1 MSAVPLTFA
10 GVAEIARRVAA
21 GEVSARAV
29 AEAFIARIAALDPA
43 INSFI
48 TVLGDRALDQAARLD
63 AARGTG
69 ARPGLLAGVPIAVKD
84 LVDVAGVPTTGG
96 GHPRFARTPREDAPL
111 VARIRA
117 AGGIIVGKTN
127 LHEFAYG
134 VTNVN
139 RHHGATR
146 NPWALD
152 RIPGGSSGGSAA
164 AVAAGLCAA
173 AVGTDT
179 GGSIRIPAAL
189 CGVVGLKPTLGAVP
203 LEGVF
208 PLGWSL
214 DHAGPITR
222 SVADAALLYRV
233 MAGLP
238 EPAAEGGTPGR
249 RVAPDG
255 GPLAGVRVGV
265 PRPFFWED
273 VADDVRRPLEEAL
286 DVLRALGA
294 TVRDVEIPWAGLAN
308 AASAIILAV
317 EAMTLHA
324 QRLRDHPEAFGD
336 EVRVRLDRGFFV
348 PGAALLRA
356 QRARAFLTRTFEA
369 AFEGVD
375 VLVTP
380 TTAAAAATLAD
391 AERAA
396 AGNAASMSLSLTRLT
411 NPFNVSGQPAIS
423 VPCGLTV
430 ERQPVGLQIVG
441 RRGDEGGVLR
451 VAAAYEAATE
461 WHRLH
466 PPLEAQAAAA
476 RVAGRPARE

>member
-1 MSAVPLTFA
+1 MSSVPLTFA

-69 ARPGLLAGVPIAVKD
+69 TPAGLLAGVPIAVKD
-84 LVDVAGVPTTGG
+84 LVDVAGVPSTGG

-152 RIPGGSSGGSAA
+152 GIPGGSSGGSAA

-222 SVADAALLYRV
+222 GVADAALLYAV

-238 EPAAEGGTPGR
+238 GPAAEGGTPGR
-249 RVAPDG
+249 RAAPDC
-255 GPLAGVRVGV
+255 GPLAGVRGPAAADANPGEV
-265 PRPFFWED
+265 PHPMNC
-273 VADDVRRPLEEAL
+273 AAAEACGGEG
-286 DVLRALGA
+286 GA
-294 TVRDVEIPWAGLAN
+294 TR
-308 AASAIILAV
+308 SY
-317 EAMTLHA
+317 
-324 QRLRDHPEAFGD
+324 PEA
-336 EVRVRLDRGFFV
+336 
-348 PGAALLRA
+348 
-356 QRARAFLTRTFEA
+356 
-369 AFEGVD
+369 
-375 VLVTP
+375 
-380 TTAAAAATLAD
+380 
-391 AERAA
+391 
-396 AGNAASMSLSLTRLT
+396 
-411 NPFNVSGQPAIS
+411 
-423 VPCGLTV
+423 
-430 ERQPVGLQIVG
+430 
-441 RRGDEGGVLR
+441 RRGKSGTSSS
-451 VAAAYEAATE
+451 EATA
-461 WHRLH
+461 
-466 PPLEAQAAAA
+466 
-476 RVAGRPARE
+476 